1 MALFDDFWDALKPAL
16 SQYAQTNWAPYQAAA
31 SSDASAYL
39 QSAREDLQNW
49 TAAVKKGLIQE
60 SDLKELLA
68 EKEDLATLVALK
80 QLGLEEVALARFIDG
95 LQNVV
100 VSTAET
106 FFRV

>member
-16 SQYAQTNWAPYQAAA
+16 SQYAQSNWAPYAAAA
-31 SSDASAYL
+31 SSDASAYV
-39 QSAREDLQNW
+39 QSAREDLQDW

-60 SDLKELLA
+60 TDLKELLA

-80 QLGLEEVALARFIDG
+80 ELGLEEVALARFIDG

-100 VSTAET
+100 VNTAGT
-106 FFRV
+106 FFKV